1 MVGLTLPANHSND
14 RRSCW
19 QLHMGQQPS
28 NKLGFDLTISGSLLT
43 TSVVEV
49 TWCCRYL
56 TQATIKI
63 NIFCACTIWKKNYCF
78 SGGVLQIWKK
88 STILKNFK
96 RRVRNIATFSN
107 TPTRLTT
114 PNGKSFNSN
123 TFESRLCSISHVF
136 GNVSLSCER
145 GRMEHVLQ
153 ALPWSLT
160 QTYFPRGRIPQF
172 TL

>member
-1 MVGLTLPANHSND
+1 MHNIKKTLLFF
-14 RRSCW
+14 RRSVAI
-19 QLHMGQQPS
+19 LE
-28 NKLGFDLTISGSLLT
+28 K
-43 TSVVEV
+43 
-49 TWCCRYL
+49 
-56 TQATIKI
+56 A
-63 NIFCACTIWKKNYCF
+63 
-78 SGGVLQIWKK
+78 
-88 STILKNFK
+88 TILKN
-96 RRVRNIATFSN
+96 VAELGTLLLLVSN
-107 TPTRLTT
+107 SPTLLTT
-114 PNGKSFNSN
+114 PNGKSFKTN